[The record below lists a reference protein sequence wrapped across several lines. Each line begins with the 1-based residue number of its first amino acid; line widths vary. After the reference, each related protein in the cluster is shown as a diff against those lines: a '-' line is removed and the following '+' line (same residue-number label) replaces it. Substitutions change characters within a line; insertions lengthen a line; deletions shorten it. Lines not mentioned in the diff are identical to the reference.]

1 MECCMTSC
9 VIDMKFKLIV
19 ADQLVLIIFI
29 TGPLS
34 CCTKVYYGVYIRL
47 FLERSTANVIT
58 FLCKH
63 YEAKTIYI

>member
-1 MECCMTSC
+1 
-9 VIDMKFKLIV
+9 MKFKLIV

-29 TGPLS
+29 AGPLS
-34 CCTKVYYGVYIRL
+34 CTKVYYGVHIRL

-63 YEAKTIYI
+63 YEAKIIYI